1 MLMTVLKIILLY
13 MSYVFIKNAIKGYLT
28 FKHIKN
34 QAEQQAAAQKT
45 QKTSQCSS
53 DVFEAEYRV
62 VRDTER

>member
-1 MLMTVLKIILLY
+1 MLMTVLKILLLY

-28 FKHIKN
+28 YKHIKN
-34 QAEQQAAAQKT
+34 QTGQQTAAKKPQA
-45 QKTSQCSS
+45 SD